1 MNRRGISELF
11 VIDIFNLDALKF
23 SVKRKADLAIHF
35 TIAPYRG
42 RLQSSKNWTKPFG
55 ERSSSGAMLGAVL
68 PRQGPTDAGDGPT
81 RPQKNK
87 DQQPLLRAI
96 DPC

>member
-11 VIDIFNLDALKF
+11 VIDIFNLDALRF
-23 SVKRKADLAIHF
+23 SVKRKADLTIHF

-42 RLQSSKNWTKPFG
+42 RLQSSKNWTKPF
-55 ERSSSGAMLGAVL
+55 SGMASTSAPMLRIAL

-81 RPQKNK
+81 RPQKTRINS
-87 DQQPLLRAI
+87 PY
-96 DPC
+96 